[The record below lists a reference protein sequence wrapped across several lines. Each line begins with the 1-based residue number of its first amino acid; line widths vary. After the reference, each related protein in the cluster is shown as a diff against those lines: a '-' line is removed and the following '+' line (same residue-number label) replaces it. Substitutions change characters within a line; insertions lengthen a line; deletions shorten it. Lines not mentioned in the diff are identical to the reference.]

1 MSRTPA
7 TSPIRHHNNF
17 DVLRLLAASGV
28 MALHIHDLT
37 AEPALAWLHWLDA
50 RVALCTFF
58 IISGYLVFQS
68 YEQAPQLARYTDKRL
83 RRIVPAYAVVIVL
96 SVLMGAWVSSLAWS
110 DYWHHAATW
119 RYLWGNLIFLNF
131 IQPTLPGVFESQPY
145 NAVNGALWT
154 IKVELMFYMVVP
166 AFVWLVRR
174 LGHHAVLGLG
184 FALAC
189 LWWGGF
195 TALGESTGRGLYI
208 ELAKQMPGWLMFFLP
223 GAWCYYERERLK
235 AWGGRLGAIS
245 VLLLALALAF
255 ELNYLFPLALGG
267 TVFYAAF
274 GLPWLGNATR
284 HGDLSYG
291 IYILH
296 FPLIQLLVHF
306 GVFQASP
313 WGGLVLVLAL
323 VIGSAWLS
331 WHLVEAPM
339 LGRRKPALRTSP
351 A

>member
-7 TSPIRHHNNF
+7 TLSNRHHNNF

-28 MALHIHDLT
+28 MALHIHDLA

-68 YEQAPQLARYTDKRL
+68 YEQTPRLGRYADKRL

-96 SVLMGAWVSSLAWS
+96 SVMMGAWVSSLAWS
-110 DYWHHAATW
+110 DYWQHGDTW
-119 RYLWGNLIFLNF
+119 RYLWSNLVFLNF
-131 IQPTLPGVFESQPY
+131 IQPTLPGVFDGQPY
-145 NAVNGALWT
+145 TAVNGALWT
-154 IKVELMFYMVVP
+154 IKVELMFYMTVP
-166 AFVWLVRR
+166 VFVWLVRR
-174 LGHHAVLGLG
+174 LGHHAVLGVG
-184 FALAC
+184 FLLAC

-195 TALGESTGRGLYI
+195 TALGEATGRGLYI

-235 AWGGRLGAIS
+235 AWGWPLGAVS
-245 VLLLALALAF
+245 VAVLGLALAF
-255 ELNYLFPLALGG
+255 ELNYLFPLALAGA
-267 TVFYAAF
+267 VFHAAF

-306 GVFQASP
+306 GVFKASP
-313 WGGLVLVLAL
+313 WGGLALVLVMVVAL
-323 VIGSAWLS
+323 AWLS

-339 LGRRKPALRTSP
+339 LRRRPTASRT
-351 A
+351 AMA